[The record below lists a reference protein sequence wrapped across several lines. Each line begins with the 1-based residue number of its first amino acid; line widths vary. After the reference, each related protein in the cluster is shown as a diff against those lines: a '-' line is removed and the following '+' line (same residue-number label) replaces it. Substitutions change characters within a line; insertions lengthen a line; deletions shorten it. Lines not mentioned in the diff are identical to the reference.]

1 MLRRTRSR
9 NGMVRFTGTAR
20 PEMRAGV
27 IFSQN
32 LFTGRTVTI
41 PFRTNFV
48 QTVRFFAVGT
58 KPAVFAGFIVPIGF
72 FTDDT
77 VPTLIRTFFVD
88 AVSFATL
95 NAKPGVAR
103 TGFVFRMRFG
113 ANGTKPCRFRIF
125 QG

>member
-1 MLRRTRSR
+1 M
-9 NGMVRFTGTAR
+9 GFIA
-20 PEMRAGV
+20 
-27 IFSQN
+27 IFA
-32 LFTGRTVTI
+32 I
-41 PFRTNFV
+41 
-48 QTVRFFAVGT
+48 
-58 KPAVFAGFIVPIGF
+58 PAVLAYF
-72 FTDDT
+72 FRVIRFLAFGT

-113 ANGTKPCRFRIF
+113 ANGTKPCRFRVF